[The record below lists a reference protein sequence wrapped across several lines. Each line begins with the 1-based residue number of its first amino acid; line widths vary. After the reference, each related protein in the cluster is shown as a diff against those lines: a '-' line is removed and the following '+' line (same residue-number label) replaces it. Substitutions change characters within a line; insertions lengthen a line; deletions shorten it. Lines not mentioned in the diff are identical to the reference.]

1 MTADLSVDELNI
13 DANTAPVL
21 LDGAFKHVTNSKL
34 FADLLDVN
42 ILALEGER
50 RVARND
56 EGTGDARKV
65 SCESLGNAVCEV
77 VLAGIAG
84 EVGEGQHSDGKMRG
98 GQPGRFWCG
107 FAGECGRCCS
117 GSRLGCA
124 QRGRF
129 RAAREIPSRA
139 ASDKDQRC
147 DCGD

>member
-1 MTADLSVDELNI
+1 MTADLGVDELNI

-84 EVGEGQHSDGKMRG
+84 EVGEGQHHDGKMRG

-107 FAGECGRCCS
+107 LPREVARCWNGR
-117 GSRLGCA
+117 
-124 QRGRF
+124 
-129 RAAREIPSRA
+129 PV
-139 ASDKDQRC
+139 RC
-147 DCGD
+147 